1 MFGGKKSAGTKIIT
15 VRGYAKKRK
24 ISPFKIV
31 LIIVAVI
38 AVLLI
43 IWAAIISTL
52 FI

>member
-1 MFGGKKSAGTKIIT
+1 MFGRKKKAVPKIIT
-15 VRGYAKKRK
+15 VRGYAKKK
-24 ISPFKIV
+24 KVSPFKIV

-38 AVLLI
+38 AALLI